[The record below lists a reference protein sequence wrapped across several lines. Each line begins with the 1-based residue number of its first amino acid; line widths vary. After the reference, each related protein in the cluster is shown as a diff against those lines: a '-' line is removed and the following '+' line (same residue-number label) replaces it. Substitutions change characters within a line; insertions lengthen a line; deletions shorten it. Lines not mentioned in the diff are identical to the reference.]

1 MHNTTVHTNST
12 DSLAMALLCRA
23 QMYCL
28 YMADRQ
34 RGTQSDDRRRAYN
47 AAAVLLRE
55 ARERI
60 GQ

>member
-1 MHNTTVHTNST
+1 MAGPQLV
-12 DSLAMALLCRA
+12 AMALLYRA
-23 QMYCL
+23 QMYCM

-34 RGTQSDDRRRAYN
+34 RGTQSDDRCRAYN

-60 GQ
+60 G